1 MKNKKYLPFII
12 DLSIIILGLINYV
25 FPKIVGQNPVTY
37 FYVEILLFSLLNLDE
52 YLIIKKSKEP
62 IYIFG
67 AGLITILSAC
77 LLKFM
82 SNNSVLAI
90 GVILLTIL
98 LAFIKLVNLNAIFK
112 NKTHMFIAKLTEV
125 SILILYG
132 ILISVNLYFNI
143 SIIPYMMAF
152 LISGYG
158 MLELFYDGIEFLSK
172 NANFL
177 KE

>member
-12 DLSIIILGLINYV
+12 DMTIILLGLINYV

-52 YLIIKKSKEP
+52 YLLLKKPKEP

-67 AGLITILSAC
+67 AGLVTIASSF
-77 LLKFM
+77 LLNWMNK
-82 SNNSVLAI
+82 NSVLAL
-90 GVILLTIL
+90 GVMLLTIL
-98 LAFIKLVNLNAIFK
+98 LAFIKLINLKNIFK

-172 NANFL
+172 NVDFL